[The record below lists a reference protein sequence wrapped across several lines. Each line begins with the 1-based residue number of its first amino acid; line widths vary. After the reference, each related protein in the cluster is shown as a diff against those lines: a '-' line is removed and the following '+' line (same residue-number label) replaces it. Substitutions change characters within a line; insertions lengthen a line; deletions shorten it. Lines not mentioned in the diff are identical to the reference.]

1 MGVRELMK
9 RVLFHIAIIFIF
21 VASGV
26 VFGDLGISAQEKTE
40 IEFEEGHFTYKIIG
54 DKQVQVFDY
63 DLVYDEMN
71 IPSHVIH
78 NEIEYKITELYWD
91 QSFSSLKKI
100 IINKGIK
107 KVWINPDGDY
117 NITYP
122 NLQELILPDTL
133 EYINR
138 GFSFTMTNLKSIK
151 LSSDNKYY
159 KVQDNVLFNKSR
171 TDLIAYPSG
180 DDRTSY
186 RIPQG
191 VKTIKKE
198 AFASN
203 QNLQNIFIP
212 DSVSELEQWTFSGS
226 HIQSLDLSSVK
237 RIGRGTFEFCSDL
250 KEIKLGKDS
259 ALGGTQFYENR
270 SLENI
275 IVESGNPNLWSEN
288 GILYGHSG
296 SGNSLICYPSAKK
309 EVSYAVTAGTNC
321 IEYSAFNMCRLDQ
334 IYLPASVRKISSSAF
349 NYGDDGKAEKP
360 IQIYLCSDRLPEM
373 KKASFADLTS
383 GSTIFLK
390 NHSLKEQF
398 IQENEKNQ
406 YVDNQVEDL
415 EIQILAM
422 EEQSAKDIIL
432 DRESL
437 SFDMGG
443 KEGLMNSQLGV
454 SLVPLMSTD
463 KISFSG
469 SDSKILKVDDDGVIT
484 AVSPGMASVTV
495 RSGNIEKE
503 CRVTVYGSLESVD
516 DIPRQF
522 YTGTEVKPGLVV
534 RNTKGEILSPK
545 IDYTVTYKNNI
556 NSGTAELS
564 IEGTGCYRGSLK
576 KYFDIRRKENDIS
589 RAKVVYPQKFFYYEG
604 KPVAP
609 KPSVTLDGKRLME
622 GRDYRIEYMANN
634 SIGSACACL
643 SGINDYYGQNFS
655 YFQIMKKEESQGK
668 ENSDKKIKI
677 SFVSQPSNS
686 VYTGKAVYRSV
697 KVKSGSKILKQ
708 NRDYTVKYTSNK
720 YCGKARMN
728 ITGKGKYT
736 GNMVR
741 YFFIVPKKARIKKL
755 KAGKKK
761 VKVYVRKSPGKI
773 SGYQICW
780 AANKKFSGSK
790 SKYTSKLTLQ
800 IKGLKRKKYYYIKVR
815 AYKTVKGKKY
825 FGSYSQKKR
834 VRVK

>member
-1 MGVRELMK
+1 MK
-9 RVLFHIAIIFIF
+9 KRIKYILVSSLCILAGFCLINKQTSGAETSIGQIFKR
-21 VASGV
+21 G
-26 VFGDLGISAQEKTE
+26 
-40 IEFEEGHFTYKIIG
+40 
-54 DKQVQVFDY
+54 
-63 DLVYDEMN
+63 
-71 IPSHVIH
+71 
-78 NEIEYKITELYWD
+78 
-91 QSFSSLKKI
+91 SFSYEIISDKEVAVYRYDHQDPDIMELVSSVEYSGKKYNVTRLYYDHSDVITKKI
-100 IINKGIK
+100 IVPNGIRE
-107 KVWINPDGDY
+107 VIINPDGVNGY
-117 NITYP
+117 KYS

-151 LSSDNKYY
+151 LSGNNKYY
-159 KVQDNVLFNKSR
+159 KVQDNVLFNKSG

-186 RIPQG
+186 SIPKG

-203 QNLQNIFIP
+203 QNLQDIFIP

-226 HIQSLDLSSVK
+226 HIQALDLSSVK

-250 KEIKLGKDS
+250 KEIKLGKGS
-259 ALGGTQFYENR
+259 VLGGNQFYENR

-275 IVESGNPNLWSEN
+275 IVENGNPDLWSEN
-288 GILYGHSG
+288 GSLYGHSG
-296 SGNSLICYPSAKK
+296 SGDSLICYPPAKE
-309 EVSYAVTAGTNC
+309 EVSYAVPAGTNC
-321 IEYSAFNMCRLDQ
+321 IEYSAFSMCRLNQ

-373 KKASFADLTS
+373 KKASFADLAS

-390 NHSLKEQF
+390 NNSLKEQF

-406 YVDNQVEDL
+406 YIDNQAKES
-415 EIQILAM
+415 EIQILEM
-422 EEQSAKDIIL
+422 EEQPARDIIL
-432 DRESL
+432 NRESL
-437 SFDMGG
+437 SFDMGENG
-443 KEGLMNSQLGV
+443 GLMSSQLGV

-469 SDSKILKVDDDGVIT
+469 SDSKIIKVDVDGVIT
-484 AVSPGMASVTV
+484 AVSPGMALVTV
-495 RSGNIEKE
+495 RSGNIKKE
-503 CRVTVYGSLESVD
+503 CRVTVYGSLGSID

-522 YTGTEVKPGLVV
+522 YTGAEVRPELVV
-534 RNTKGEILSPK
+534 RNTNGEILSPK
-545 IDYTVTYKNNI
+545 TDYTVQYKNNI
-556 NSGTAELS
+556 NSGTAEIS
-564 IEGTGCYRGSLK
+564 IEGVGCYRGSLK
-576 KYFDIRRKENDIS
+576 KHFDIRRKENDIS
-589 RAKVVYPQKFFYYEG
+589 RAKVVHPQKFFYYEG
-604 KPVAP
+604 KPVTP
-609 KPSVTLDGKRLME
+609 KPSVTLDEKILVE

-643 SGINDYYGQNFS
+643 NGMNDYYGQNFS
-655 YFQIMKKEESQGK
+655 YFQIIKKEESQGGK
-668 ENSDKKIKI
+668 NPDKKVKI

-686 VYTGKAVYRSV
+686 VYTGKAIYRSV

-708 NRDYTVKYTSNK
+708 NRDYTVKYSSNK

-736 GNMVR
+736 GNAVR

-755 KAGKKK
+755 KAGKKR
-761 VKVYVRKSPGKI
+761 VKVYVRKSQGKP

-800 IKGLKRKKYYYIKVR
+800 IKGLRRKKYYYIKVR

-825 FGSYSQKKR
+825 FGSYSQRKR